1 MGHNHVVT
9 IDLEKLEWFRR
20 NSRVGLTKNGEW
32 TYNDLVV
39 ENARVQRLFHR
50 GLRMNEAG
58 EAQLHVGRQWCYLET
73 VEDTLFF
80 VENLRVEN
88 DTVILRLMDN
98 TNETLK
104 LDTLTHS
111 EEQLLYCVLQNGQ
124 RARFL
129 RHATA
134 TISPF
139 LEQSNREYGLR
150 LGGDLFPIRKE

>member
-1 MGHNHVVT
+1 
-9 IDLEKLEWFRR
+9 
-20 NSRVGLTKNGEW
+20 
-32 TYNDLVV
+32 
-39 ENARVQRLFHR
+39 
-50 GLRMNEAG
+50 MNEAG

-98 TNETLK
+98 TNETLT

-129 RHATA
+129 RHAMA
-134 TISPF
+134 AISPF
-139 LEQSNREYGLR
+139 LEQSSREYGLR